1 MTEITHSLHRQLQL
15 TKKISSHSLD
25 HSMQL
30 SSLHQA
36 LKVSGSW
43 AIKFAK
49 SPFWSFVSKTM
60 PKSGQNNQ
68 NGDFANFIAHEPLT
82 FSSWCKG
89 ESCIEWSKLCDDI
102 FFVSWSCL
110 CREWVISVISLWNF
124 YWLRFS
130 SNSLSHREPFVENLI
145 HYKTSL

>member
-1 MTEITHSLHRQLQL
+1 
-15 TKKISSHSLD
+15 
-25 HSMQL
+25 
-30 SSLHQA
+30 
-36 LKVSGSW
+36 
-43 AIKFAK
+43 
-49 SPFWSFVSKTM
+49 M
-60 PKSGQNNQ
+60 PKSGQNSQ

-110 CREWVISVISLWNF
+110 CREWVISDISLWNF

-130 SNSLSHREPFVENLI
+130 SNSLSHREPFVENPI
-145 HYKTSL
+145 QYKTSLYMETLILVVEELKAKFYYINSQMWQNLCYPTVHKERLTYL